1 MKLAFAVL
9 VFALLSAIGGVAYA
23 NFSLVETAMTGEWML
38 LKDAQA
44 KECKDGGGCAVFSE
58 REFHNAV
65 YQTAMQLLM
74 QRGKSL

>member
-9 VFALLSAIGGVAYA
+9 VFALLSAVGAVAYA

-44 KECKDGGGCAVFSE
+44 KECKEGGGCVVFSE

-65 YQTAMQLLM
+65 MNTAMQLLM
-74 QRGKSL
+74 RRGKSL